1 MQFTVNLP
9 LVGAPEGRRERVL
22 REAISDRS
30 KMMRFL
36 LLLLADEGVPVPGLE
51 TRDTNEGDTQAM
63 LSRLLEG
70 GLFEMLLK
78 NLDRTPERLDN
89 LSDLLKELRVG
100 ADGTDLLPEQFDAIW
115 QPIWR
120 RREALRAKA
129 TV

>member
-1 MQFTVNLP
+1 
-9 LVGAPEGRRERVL
+9 
-22 REAISDRS
+22 
-30 KMMRFL
+30 
-36 LLLLADEGVPVPGLE
+36 
-51 TRDTNEGDTQAM
+51 M